1 MSTGHALIAMREKV
15 SIIKKT
21 AGAAIERG
29 SQDLTDGMKQI
40 LALAE
45 EVDGDLWALIDAA
58 DGIPPDPEDAAG

>member
-1 MSTGHALIAMREKV
+1 MITGHALIAMREKV

-21 AGAAIERG
+21 AGAVIERG
-29 SQDLTDGMKQI
+29 GQDLTDGMKQI

>member
-1 MSTGHALIAMREKV
+1 MSTGHALIAMREKI
-15 SIIKKT
+15 SCIKKT
-21 AGAAIERG
+21 AGAVIERG
-29 SQDLTDGMKQI
+29 DRDLTDGMKKI

>member
-1 MSTGHALIAMREKV
+1 
-15 SIIKKT
+15 
-21 AGAAIERG
+21 
-29 SQDLTDGMKQI
+29 MKQI